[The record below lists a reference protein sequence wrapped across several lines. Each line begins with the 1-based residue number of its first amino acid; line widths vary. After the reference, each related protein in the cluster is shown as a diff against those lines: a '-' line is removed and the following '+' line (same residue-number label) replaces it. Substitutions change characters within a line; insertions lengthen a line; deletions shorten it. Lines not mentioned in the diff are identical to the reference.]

1 LYGRQICI
9 ILISKVCMLIL
20 PPLSLY
26 IHFPWCIRKCPY
38 CDFNSHTLL
47 TELPEIN
54 YVNTLISDL
63 EQDLDKLTNR
73 PIISIFM
80 GGGTP
85 SLFSPDALN
94 YLLVELAK
102 RLEFSDAI
110 EITLEANPGTVEY
123 QRFYGYR
130 EAGINRLSLGIQ
142 SFSTE
147 KLKILGRI
155 HNGDEAIK
163 AVLAAK
169 KAGFTNI
176 NLDLMHGLPKQS
188 VIEGLQDLQIVFS
201 LEPSHISWYQLTIE
215 PNTEFYQRSPQ
226 LPVEETLGELQER
239 GEEIFRKKA
248 YRHYEISAFSKEG
261 YNCLHNRNYW
271 QFGDYIGIGA
281 GAHSKITDSKKKVIK
296 RAWKQKNP
304 KAYLAQ
310 KNSFLAE
317 EKFILAEELPF
328 EFMLN
333 ALRLY
338 QKIPAELFQQRTG
351 LPFSNIQP
359 ILDKAQQ
366 QGLLIYNEFAME
378 TTELGKRFYNNLLSL
393 FMSD

>member
-1 LYGRQICI
+1 
-9 ILISKVCMLIL
+9 MLKQ
-20 PPLSLY
+20 PPLSVY

-38 CDFNSHTLL
+38 CDFNSHTVL
-47 TELPEIN
+47 TELPEKKYI
-54 YVNTLISDL
+54 NTLLLDL
-63 EQDLDKLTNR
+63 EQDLDKLSSR

-85 SLFSPDALN
+85 SLFSPEALN

-130 EAGINRLSLGIQ
+130 KAGINRLSLGIQ
-142 SFSTE
+142 SFSTK
-147 KLKILGRI
+147 KLKNLGRI
-155 HNGDEAIK
+155 HDGDEAVK

-169 KAGFTNI
+169 TAGFTNI

-188 VIEGLQDLQIVFS
+188 VIEGLEDLQIAFS
-201 LEPSHISWYQLTIE
+201 LKPTHISWYQLTIE
-215 PNTEFYQRSPQ
+215 ANTEFYHRPPQ
-226 LPVEETLGELQER
+226 LPLEETMDKLQKQ
-239 GEEIFRKKA
+239 GEEIFRQHA
-248 YRHYEISAFSKEG
+248 YKQYEISAFSKDG
-261 YNCLHNRNYW
+261 YHCIHNQNYW

-281 GAHSKITDSKKKVIK
+281 GAHSKITDNEKMVIR

-310 KNSFLAE
+310 RHSFLAE
-317 EKFILAEELPF
+317 EKFILAKDLPF

-338 QKIPAELFQQRTG
+338 QKIPSELFQQRTG
-351 LPFSNIQP
+351 LDFSCIEP
-359 ILDKAQQ
+359 ILQQAQQ
-366 QGLLIYNEFAME
+366 QGLLSYDAFAIE

-393 FMSD
+393 FI

>member
-1 LYGRQICI
+1 M
-9 ILISKVCMLIL
+9 LIS

-47 TELPEIN
+47 TELPEKKYIN
-54 YVNTLISDL
+54 VLLQDL
-63 EQDLDKLTNR
+63 EQDLARVQDR
-73 PIISIFM
+73 VIISIFM

-102 RLEFSDAI
+102 RLKFSDAI
-110 EITLEANPGTVEY
+110 EITLEANPGTIEY
-123 QRFYGYR
+123 QRFRGYR

-142 SFSTE
+142 SFFSE

-155 HNGDEAIK
+155 HKGDEAIK

-169 KAGFTNI
+169 AAGFTNV
-176 NLDLMHGLPKQS
+176 NLDLMHGLPRQS
-188 VIEGLQDLQIVFS
+188 VIEGLEELKIAFS
-201 LEPSHISWYQLTIE
+201 LDPTHISWYQLTIE
-215 PNTEFYQRSPQ
+215 PNTEFYLSPPQ
-226 LPVEETLGELQER
+226 LPPEENLWELQEQ
-239 GEEIFRKKA
+239 GEEILKQKN
-248 YRHYEISAFSKEG
+248 YQHYEISAFSKVG
-261 YNCLHNRNYW
+261 YHCIHNLNYW

-281 GAHSKITDSKKKVIK
+281 GAHSKITDSEKKTIR

-310 KNSFLAE
+310 ENNFLVE
-317 EKFILAEELPF
+317 EKSILAKDLPF

-333 ALRLY
+333 ALRLH
-338 QKIPAELFQQRTG
+338 QTIPFELFQQRTG
-351 LPFSNIQP
+351 LAFSNIEVLLRQ
-359 ILDKAQQ
+359 AQQ
-366 QGLLIYNEFAME
+366 QGLLIYDALAME
-378 TTELGKRFYNNLLSL
+378 TTELGKRFYNNLLTL
-393 FMSD
+393 FMQD

>member
-1 LYGRQICI
+1 
-9 ILISKVCMLIL
+9 MLTL

-38 CDFNSHTLL
+38 CDFNSHTLV
-47 TELPEIN
+47 TELPEKNYIN
-54 YVNTLISDL
+54 SLLIDL
-63 EQDLDKLTNR
+63 QQDLDSLRDR

-85 SLFSPDALN
+85 SLFSPKALN

-102 RLEFSDAI
+102 RLEFSETI

-142 SFSTE
+142 SFSTQ

-155 HNGDEAIK
+155 HDADEAIK
-163 AVLAAK
+163 AVSAAK
-169 KAGFTNI
+169 TAGFTNV
-176 NLDLMHGLPKQS
+176 NLDLMHGLPRQT
-188 VIEGLQDLQIVFS
+188 VIEGLEELQIAFS
-201 LEPSHISWYQLTIE
+201 LDPTHISWYQLTIE
-215 PNTEFYQRSPQ
+215 PNTEFHLSSPQ
-226 LPVEETLGELQER
+226 LPVEESLWELQEQ
-239 GEEIFRKKA
+239 GEAFFKQKT
-248 YRHYEISAFSKEG
+248 YKQYEISAFSKDG
-261 YNCLHNRNYW
+261 YRCIHNLNYW

-281 GAHSKITDSKKKVIK
+281 GAHSKITDIEKKIIR

-310 KNSFLAE
+310 KNGFLAE
-317 EKFILAEELPF
+317 EKFILVKDLPF

-338 QKIPAELFQQRTG
+338 QKISFELFQQRTG
-351 LPFSNIQP
+351 LDFSSIETLLRQ
-359 ILDKAQQ
+359 AQQ
-366 QGLLIYNEFAME
+366 QGLLTYDSVAME
-378 TTELGKRFYNNLLSL
+378 TTELGKRFYNNLLTL
-393 FMSD
+393 FMRD

>member
-1 LYGRQICI
+1 
-9 ILISKVCMLIL
+9 MLTL

-47 TELPEIN
+47 TELPEKNYIN
-54 YVNTLISDL
+54 ALIVDL
-63 EQDLDKLTNR
+63 EQDLEKLPAR
-73 PIISIFM
+73 PITSIFM

-85 SLFSPDALN
+85 SLFSPDMLGH
-94 YLLVELAK
+94 LLVELEK
-102 RLEFSDAI
+102 RIEFSNDI
-110 EITLEANPGTVEY
+110 EITLEANPGTTEY

-130 EAGINRLSLGIQ
+130 EVGINRLSLGIQ
-142 SFSTE
+142 SFSNE

-155 HNGDEAIK
+155 HDGDQAIK

-169 KAGFTNI
+169 SAGFTNI

-188 VIEGLQDLQIVFS
+188 VIEGLKDLQTAFS
-201 LEPSHISWYQLTIE
+201 LEPTHISWYQLTIE
-215 PNTEFYQRSPQ
+215 PNTEFYQRPPP
-226 LPVEETLGELQER
+226 LPLEETMGELQER
-239 GEEIFRKKA
+239 GEEIFRQKA
-248 YRHYEISAFSKEG
+248 YKHYEISAFCKDG
-261 YNCLHNRNYW
+261 YDCNHNRNYW

-281 GAHSKITDSKKKVIK
+281 GAHSKLTDDKKMTIR

-310 KNSFLAE
+310 KNQFLAE
-317 EKFILAEELPF
+317 EKFISVEELSF

-338 QKIPAELFQQRTG
+338 QKIPSELFQQRTG
-351 LPFSNIQP
+351 LSFSNIQP
-359 ILDKAQQ
+359 ILYKAQQ
-366 QGLLIYNEFAME
+366 QGLLTYDGFVME
-378 TTELGKRFYNNLLSL
+378 TTEFGKRFYNNLLAM
-393 FMSD
+393 FMN

>member
-1 LYGRQICI
+1 
-9 ILISKVCMLIL
+9 MLTL

-47 TELPEIN
+47 IELPEKD
-54 YVNTLISDL
+54 YVNTLLLDL
-63 EQDLDKLTNR
+63 ERDLDKLSNR
-73 PIISIFM
+73 PIVSIFM

-85 SLFSPDALN
+85 SLFSPDSLN

-102 RLEFSDAI
+102 RLKFSDTI

-123 QRFYGYR
+123 QRFYDYHK
-130 EAGINRLSLGIQ
+130 AGINRLSLGIQ

-147 KLKILGRI
+147 KLKSLGRI

-163 AVLAAK
+163 AVSAAK
-169 KAGFTNI
+169 AAGFTNI

-188 VIEGLQDLQIVFS
+188 VLEGLQDLQIAFS
-201 LEPSHISWYQLTIE
+201 LEPTHISWYQLTIE
-215 PNTEFYQRSPQ
+215 PNTEFYQKPPQ
-226 LPVEETLGELQER
+226 LPLEETMGELQER
-239 GEEIFRKKA
+239 GEEVFKQKA
-248 YRHYEISAFSKEG
+248 YKQYEISAFSKDG
-261 YNCLHNRNYW
+261 YNCIHNRNYW
-271 QFGDYIGIGA
+271 QFGDYVGIGA
-281 GAHSKITDSKKKVIK
+281 GAHSKITDSEKKII
-296 RAWKQKNP
+296 RRTWKQKNP

-317 EKFILAEELPF
+317 EKFILATDLPF

-338 QKIPAELFQQRTG
+338 QKIPIELFQQRTG
-351 LPFSNIQP
+351 LAFSSIEP
-359 ILDKAQQ
+359 ILMKAQQ
-366 QGLLIYNEFAME
+366 QDLINYDTVAME
-378 TTELGKRFYNNLLSL
+378 TTELGKRFYNDLLAL
-393 FMSD
+393 FMRD

>member
-1 LYGRQICI
+1 
-9 ILISKVCMLIL
+9 MLTL

-47 TELPEIN
+47 SELPEKNYIN
-54 YVNTLISDL
+54 ALLLDL
-63 EQDLDKLTNR
+63 ERDLEKLPAR
-73 PIISIFM
+73 PITSIFM

-85 SLFSPDALN
+85 SLFSPDILN

-102 RLEFSDAI
+102 RLEFSDTI

-130 EAGINRLSLGIQ
+130 EAGINRLSIGIQ

-155 HNGDEAIK
+155 HDGDEAIK

-169 KAGFTNI
+169 TAGFTNI
-176 NLDLMHGLPKQS
+176 NLDLMHGLPQQS
-188 VIEGLQDLQIVFS
+188 IIEGLQDLQIAFS
-201 LEPSHISWYQLTIE
+201 LQPTHISWYQLTIE
-215 PNTEFYQRSPQ
+215 PNTEFYKRPPQ
-226 LPVEETLGELQER
+226 LPLEETMGELQER
-239 GEEIFRKKA
+239 GEEIFRQKA
-248 YRHYEISAFSKEG
+248 YKHYEISAFSKEG
-261 YNCLHNRNYW
+261 YECKHNRNYW

-281 GAHSKITDSKKKVIK
+281 GAHSKLTDNQKKTIR

-304 KAYLAQ
+304 KTYLAPQ
-310 KNSFLAE
+310 NHFLVE
-317 EKFILAEELPF
+317 EKFILAEELTF

-333 ALRLY
+333 ALRLH

-351 LPFSNIQP
+351 LSFSSIQP
-359 ILDKAQQ
+359 ILHKAQQ
-366 QGLLIYNEFAME
+366 QGLLTYDEFAME
-378 TTELGKRFYNNLLSL
+378 TTEFGKRFYNNLLAM
-393 FMSD
+393 FMND

>member
-1 LYGRQICI
+1 
-9 ILISKVCMLIL
+9 MLTL

-47 TELPEIN
+47 SELPEKN
-54 YVNTLISDL
+54 YIDALIVDL
-63 EQDLDKLTNR
+63 EQDLENLQHR

-85 SLFSPDALN
+85 SLFSCDTLN

-110 EITLEANPGTVEY
+110 EITLEANPGTVDY
-123 QRFYGYR
+123 QRFNGYR

-155 HNGDEAIK
+155 HDGNEAIK
-163 AVLAAK
+163 AVSAAK
-169 KAGFTNI
+169 TAGFTNI
-176 NLDLMHGLPKQS
+176 NLDLMHGLPQQNIK
-188 VIEGLQDLQIVFS
+188 EGLQDLQIAFS
-201 LEPSHISWYQLTIE
+201 LEPTHISWYQLTIE
-215 PNTEFYQRSPQ
+215 PNTEFYQRPPQ
-226 LPVEETLGELQER
+226 LPLEETLGELQER
-239 GEEIFRKKA
+239 GEAILKQKA
-248 YRHYEISAFSKEG
+248 YKHYEISAFSKDG
-261 YNCLHNRNYW
+261 YHCIHNRNYW

-281 GAHSKITDSKKKVIK
+281 GAHSKITDTKKKTIR

-304 KAYLAQ
+304 KTYLAQ
-310 KNSFLAE
+310 KNHFLVE
-317 EKFILAEELPF
+317 EKFILVEDLPF

-351 LPFSNIQP
+351 LSFSHIQP
-359 ILDKAQQ
+359 ILHKAQQ
-366 QGLLIYNEFAME
+366 QGLLTYDALAME
-378 TTELGKRFYNNLLSL
+378 TTEFGKRFYNNLLGL

>member
-1 LYGRQICI
+1 
-9 ILISKVCMLIL
+9 MLTL

-38 CDFNSHTLL
+38 CDFNSHTLV
-47 TELPEIN
+47 TELPEIK

-63 EQDLDKLTNR
+63 ELDLAKIQDR

-85 SLFSPDALN
+85 SLFSPDTLRF
-94 YLLVELAK
+94 LLVELAK

-110 EITLEANPGTVEY
+110 EITLEANPGTIEY

-163 AVLAAK
+163 AVSAAK
-169 KAGFTNI
+169 MAGFTNI
-176 NLDLMHGLPKQS
+176 NLDLMHGLPQQN
-188 VIEGLQDLQIVFS
+188 VVEGLQDLQIAFS
-201 LEPSHISWYQLTIE
+201 LEPTHISWYQLTIE
-215 PNTEFYQRSPQ
+215 ANTEFYQRPPQ
-226 LPVEETLGELQER
+226 LPLEETMGELQER
-239 GEEIFRKKA
+239 GEEIFRQKA
-248 YRHYEISAFSKEG
+248 YKHYEISAFSKEG
-261 YNCLHNRNYW
+261 YSCIHNRNYW

-281 GAHSKITDSKKKVIK
+281 GAHSKITDNRKKTIR

-304 KAYLAQ
+304 RAYLAQ
-310 KNSFLAE
+310 KNHFLAE

-351 LPFSNIQP
+351 LSFSSIQP
-359 ILDKAQQ
+359 ILHKAHQL
-366 QGLLIYNEFAME
+366 GLLTYDALAMK
-378 TTELGKRFYNNLLSL
+378 TTEFGKRFYNNLLAM
-393 FMSD
+393 FMNAEL

>member
-1 LYGRQICI
+1 
-9 ILISKVCMLIL
+9 MLTL

-47 TELPEIN
+47 TELPEKN
-54 YVNTLISDL
+54 YIDALIVDL
-63 EQDLDKLTNR
+63 EQDLQKLPVR
-73 PIISIFM
+73 PITSIFM

-85 SLFSPDALN
+85 SLFSPDMLS

-102 RLEFSDAI
+102 RIEFSKST

-130 EAGINRLSLGIQ
+130 EAGINRLSLGVQ
-142 SFSTE
+142 SFSNE

-163 AVLAAK
+163 AVAAAK
-169 KAGFTNI
+169 KAGFSNI
-176 NLDLMHGLPKQS
+176 NLDLMHGLPQQS
-188 VIEGLQDLQIVFS
+188 SIEGLQDLQIAFS
-201 LEPSHISWYQLTIE
+201 LEPTHISWYQLTIE
-215 PNTEFYQRSPQ
+215 PNTEFYLRPPQ
-226 LPVEETLGELQER
+226 LPMEETMGELQER
-239 GEEIFRKKA
+239 GEEIFRQKA
-248 YRHYEISAFSKEG
+248 YKHYEISAFSKDG
-261 YNCLHNRNYW
+261 YNCMHNRNYW

-281 GAHSKITDSKKKVIK
+281 GAHSKLTDNKKRTIR

-304 KAYLAQ
+304 KAYLTQ
-310 KNSFLAE
+310 KNQFLAE
-317 EKFILAEELPF
+317 EKFISVGELPF

-338 QKIPAELFQQRTG
+338 QKISAELFQQRTG
-351 LPFSNIQP
+351 LSFSSIQP
-359 ILDKAQQ
+359 ILHKAQQ
-366 QGLLIYNEFAME
+366 QGLVTYDDFAME
-378 TTELGKRFYNNLLSL
+378 TTEFGKRFYNNLLAM
-393 FMSD
+393 FMAD

>member
-1 LYGRQICI
+1 
-9 ILISKVCMLIL
+9 MLTL

-38 CDFNSHTLL
+38 CDFNSHTLV
-47 TELPEIN
+47 TELPEKNYIN
-54 YVNTLISDL
+54 SLLIDFQ
-63 EQDLDKLTNR
+63 QDIDSLRDR

-102 RLEFSDAI
+102 RLEFSETI

-155 HNGDEAIK
+155 HDADQAIK
-163 AVLAAK
+163 AVSAAK
-169 KAGFTNI
+169 TAGFTNI
-176 NLDLMHGLPKQS
+176 NLDLMHGLPRQT
-188 VIEGLQDLQIVFS
+188 VMEGLEELQIAFS
-201 LEPSHISWYQLTIE
+201 LDPTHISWYQLTIE
-215 PNTEFYQRSPQ
+215 PNTEFYLSSPQ
-226 LPVEETLGELQER
+226 LPVEESLWELQEQ
-239 GEEIFRKKA
+239 GEAFFKQKK
-248 YRHYEISAFSKEG
+248 YKQYEISAFSKHG
-261 YNCLHNRNYW
+261 YHCIHNLNYW
-271 QFGDYIGIGA
+271 QFGDYIGVGA
-281 GAHSKITDSKKKVIK
+281 GAHSKITDIEKKIIR

-304 KAYLAQ
+304 KAYLAK
-310 KNSFLAE
+310 KNGFLAE
-317 EKFILAEELPF
+317 EKFILVKDLPF

-333 ALRLY
+333 ALRLH
-338 QKIPAELFQQRTG
+338 QKISFELFQQRTG
-351 LPFSNIQP
+351 LAFSNIETALRQ
-359 ILDKAQQ
+359 AQQ
-366 QGLLIYNEFAME
+366 QGLLTYDSVAME
-378 TTELGKRFYNNLLSL
+378 TTELGKRFYNNLLTL
-393 FMSD
+393 FMRD

>member
-1 LYGRQICI
+1 L
-9 ILISKVCMLIL
+9 
-20 PPLSLY
+20 LS
-26 IHFPWCIRKCPY
+26 
-38 CDFNSHTLL
+38 
-47 TELPEIN
+47 ELPEKNYIN
-54 YVNTLISDL
+54 ALIVDL
-63 EQDLDKLTNR
+63 EQDLEKLPDR
-73 PIISIFM
+73 PITSIFM

-85 SLFSPDALN
+85 SLFSPDTLN

-155 HNGDEAIK
+155 HDGDEAVK
-163 AVLAAK
+163 AVSAAK
-169 KAGFTNI
+169 KAGFSNI
-176 NLDLMHGLPKQS
+176 NLDLMHGLPQQS
-188 VIEGLQDLQIVFS
+188 IIEGLQDLQIAFS
-201 LEPSHISWYQLTIE
+201 LEPAHISWYQLTIE
-215 PNTEFYQRSPQ
+215 PNTEFYQRPPQ
-226 LPVEETLGELQER
+226 LPMEETMGELQER
-239 GEEIFRKKA
+239 GEEIFRQKA
-248 YRHYEISAFSKEG
+248 YRHYEISAFCKEG
-261 YNCLHNRNYW
+261 YDCNHNRNYW

-281 GAHSKITDSKKKVIK
+281 GAHSKLTDDKKMTIR

-310 KNSFLAE
+310 KNGFLAE
-317 EKFILAEELPF
+317 EKFVSSKDLPF

-351 LPFSNIQP
+351 LSFSSIQP
-359 ILDKAQQ
+359 ILHKAQQ
-366 QGLLIYNEFAME
+366 QGLLTYDEFAME
-378 TTELGKRFYNNLLSL
+378 TTEFGKRFYNNLLAM
-393 FMSD
+393 FMVD

>member
-1 LYGRQICI
+1 
-9 ILISKVCMLIL
+9 MLVL

-38 CDFNSHTLL
+38 CDFNSHTLIR
-47 TELPEIN
+47 ELPEIN
-54 YVNTLISDL
+54 YVNALILDL
-63 EQDLDKLTNR
+63 EQDLEKLPDR
-73 PIISIFM
+73 PITSIFM

-85 SLFSPDALN
+85 SLFSPDTLN

-102 RLEFSDAI
+102 RLEFSDVI

-123 QRFYGYR
+123 QRYHAYR

-155 HNGDEAIK
+155 HDGDEAIK
-163 AVLAAK
+163 AVSAAK
-169 KAGFTNI
+169 MAGFTNI
-176 NLDLMHGLPKQS
+176 NLDLMHGLPQQS
-188 VIEGLQDLQIVFS
+188 IMEGLQDLQIAFA
-201 LEPSHISWYQLTIE
+201 LEPTHISWYQLTIE
-215 PNTEFYQRSPQ
+215 PNTEFYQRPPQ
-226 LPVEETLGELQER
+226 LPLEETMGELQER
-239 GEEIFRKKA
+239 GEAIFRQKA
-248 YRHYEISAFSKEG
+248 YEHYEISAFSKDG
-261 YNCLHNRNYW
+261 YDCIHNRNYW

-281 GAHSKITDSKKKVIK
+281 GAHSKLTDTKEMTIR

-304 KAYLAQ
+304 KNYLAQ
-310 KNSFLAE
+310 KNHFLAE

-338 QKIPAELFQQRTG
+338 QKVPAELFQQRTG
-351 LPFSNIQP
+351 LAFSNIQP
-359 ILDKAQQ
+359 ILHKAQQ
-366 QGLLIYNEFAME
+366 QGLLIYDEFAME
-378 TTELGKRFYNNLLSL
+378 TTEFGKRFYNNLLAM
-393 FMSD
+393 FMHD

>member
-1 LYGRQICI
+1 
-9 ILISKVCMLIL
+9 MLTL

-47 TELPEIN
+47 SELPEKNYIN
-54 YVNTLISDL
+54 ALIADL
-63 EQDLDKLTNR
+63 EQDLEKLPDR
-73 PIISIFM
+73 PITSIFM

-85 SLFSPDALN
+85 SLFSPDTLN

-102 RLEFSDAI
+102 RLKFSDVI

-123 QRFYGYR
+123 QWFYAYR

-147 KLKILGRI
+147 KLKRLGRI
-155 HNGDEAIK
+155 HDGDEAIQ
-163 AVLAAK
+163 AVIAAK

-176 NLDLMHGLPKQS
+176 NLDLMHGLPEQS
-188 VIEGLQDLQIVFS
+188 IMEGLKDLQIAFS
-201 LEPSHISWYQLTIE
+201 LEPTHISWYQLTIE
-215 PNTEFYQRSPQ
+215 PNTEFYQRPPQ
-226 LPVEETLGELQER
+226 LPLEETMGELQER
-239 GEEIFRKKA
+239 GEEIFSEKA
-248 YRHYEISAFSKEG
+248 YEHYEISAFSKEG
-261 YNCLHNRNYW
+261 YHCNHNRNYW

-281 GAHSKITDSKKKVIK
+281 GAHSKLTDNKKMTIK

-304 KAYLAQ
+304 KTYLSQ
-310 KNSFLAE
+310 KSHFLAE
-317 EKFILAEELPF
+317 EKFILAKELPF

-333 ALRLY
+333 ALRLF

-351 LPFSNIQP
+351 LSFSSIQP
-359 ILDKAQQ
+359 ILHKAKQ
-366 QGLLIYNEFAME
+366 QGLLTYDTFAME
-378 TTELGKRFYNNLLSL
+378 TTEFGKRFYNNLLAM

>member
-1 LYGRQICI
+1 
-9 ILISKVCMLIL
+9 MLTL

-47 TELPEIN
+47 AELPEKN
-54 YVNTLISDL
+54 YINTLLWDL
-63 EQDLDKLTNR
+63 EQDLDKLSNR
-73 PIISIFM
+73 PIVSIFM

-85 SLFSPDALN
+85 SLFSPDSLN

-102 RLEFSDAI
+102 RLEFSDTI

-123 QRFYGYR
+123 QRFYGYHK
-130 EAGINRLSLGIQ
+130 AGINRISLGIQ

-147 KLKILGRI
+147 KLKSLGRI

-163 AVLAAK
+163 AVSAAK
-169 KAGFTNI
+169 VAGFTNI
-176 NLDLMHGLPKQS
+176 NLDIMHGLPEQS
-188 VIEGLQDLQIVFS
+188 VVESLQDLQIAFS
-201 LEPSHISWYQLTIE
+201 LEPTHISWYQLTIE
-215 PNTEFYQRSPQ
+215 PNTEFYQRPPQ
-226 LPVEETLGELQER
+226 LPLEETMSELQER
-239 GEEIFRKKA
+239 GEEVFKKKA
-248 YRHYEISAFSKEG
+248 YKHYEISAFSKEG
-261 YNCLHNRNYW
+261 YNCIHNCNYW

-281 GAHSKITDSKKKVIK
+281 GAHSKITDSEKKLIRRV
-296 RAWKQKNP
+296 WKQKNP

-317 EKFILAEELPF
+317 EKLILVKDLPF

-338 QKIPAELFQQRTG
+338 QKIPVELFQQRTG
-351 LPFSNIQP
+351 LAFSSIQP
-359 ILDKAQQ
+359 ILCQAQQ
-366 QGLLIYNEFAME
+366 QGLLTYDASAIE
-378 TTELGKRFYNNLLSL
+378 TTEFGKRFYNNLLAM
-393 FMSD
+393 FMND

>member
-1 LYGRQICI
+1 
-9 ILISKVCMLIL
+9 MLTL

-38 CDFNSHTLL
+38 CDFNSHTLVA
-47 TELPEIN
+47 ELPEIN

-63 EQDLDKLTNR
+63 EQDLDKVQDR
-73 PIISIFM
+73 PITSIFM

-102 RLEFSDAI
+102 RLEFSDVI

-142 SFSTE
+142 SFSSE
-147 KLKILGRI
+147 KLKSLGRI

-163 AVLAAK
+163 AVTAAK
-169 KAGFTNI
+169 VAGFTNI
-176 NLDLMHGLPKQS
+176 NLDLMHGLPAQT
-188 VIEGLQDLQIVFS
+188 VIEGLQDLQIAFS
-201 LEPSHISWYQLTIE
+201 LEPTHISWYQLTIE
-215 PNTEFYQRSPQ
+215 PNTAFYQRPPQ
-226 LPVEETLGELQER
+226 LPLEETMGELQER
-239 GEEIFRKKA
+239 GEVFFRQNA
-248 YRHYEISAFSKEG
+248 YKQYEISAFSKDG
-261 YNCLHNRNYW
+261 YHCNHNRNYW
-271 QFGDYIGIGA
+271 QFGDYLGIGA
-281 GAHSKITDSKKKVIK
+281 GAHSKITDSKKKLIR

-310 KNSFLAE
+310 KNNFLAE
-317 EKFILAEELPF
+317 EKFILVEELPF

-338 QKIPAELFQQRTG
+338 QKIPVELFQQRTG
-351 LPFSNIQP
+351 VTFSSIKP
-359 ILDKAQQ
+359 ILHKAQQ
-366 QGLLIYNEFAME
+366 QGLLTYDELAME
-378 TTELGKRFYNNLLSL
+378 TTELGKRFFNNLITL
-393 FMSD
+393 FMRD

>member
-1 LYGRQICI
+1 
-9 ILISKVCMLIL
+9 MLTL

-47 TELPEIN
+47 TELPEKN
-54 YVNTLISDL
+54 YIDLLLIDL
-63 EQDLDKLTNR
+63 QQDLDKLYHR
-73 PIISIFM
+73 PIVSIFM

-110 EITLEANPGTVEY
+110 EITLEANPGTIEY
-123 QRFYGYR
+123 RRFYAYR

-155 HNGDEAIK
+155 HDADEAIK
-163 AVLAAK
+163 AVSEAK
-169 KAGFTNI
+169 TAGFTNV
-176 NLDLMHGLPKQS
+176 NLDLMHGLPRQS
-188 VIEGLQDLQIVFS
+188 VVDGLEELQMAFS
-201 LEPSHISWYQLTIE
+201 LNPTHISWYQLTIE
-215 PNTEFYQRSPQ
+215 PNTEFYQSPPQ
-226 LPVEETLGELQER
+226 LPIEESLWELQER
-239 GEEIFRKKA
+239 GEEIFKQKN
-248 YRHYEISAFSKEG
+248 YQHYEISAFSKDG
-261 YNCLHNRNYW
+261 YPCIHNLNYW

-281 GAHSKITDSKKKVIK
+281 GAHSKITHGEKKIIR
-296 RAWKQKNP
+296 RAWKHKNP
-304 KAYLAQ
+304 KAYLSQ
-310 KNSFLAE
+310 KNGFLAE
-317 EKFILAEELPF
+317 EKCILAKDLPF

-338 QKIPAELFQQRTG
+338 QKIPFELFQQRTG
-351 LPFSNIQP
+351 LTFSSIEI
-359 ILDKAQQ
+359 ILQRAQQ
-366 QGLLIYNEFAME
+366 QGLLTYDAVAME
-378 TTELGKRFYNNLLSL
+378 TTALGKRFYNNLLAL
-393 FMSD
+393 FMRD

>member
-1 LYGRQICI
+1 
-9 ILISKVCMLIL
+9 MLKQ

-47 TELPEIN
+47 TELPEKN
-54 YVNTLISDL
+54 YINTLLVDL
-63 EQDLDKLTNR
+63 EQDLDKLQNR
-73 PIISIFM
+73 PLISIFM

-85 SLFSPDALN
+85 SLFSCDTLN

-123 QRFYGYR
+123 QRFNGYR

-155 HNGDEAIK
+155 HDGNEAIK
-163 AVLAAK
+163 AVSAAK
-169 KAGFTNI
+169 TAGFTNI
-176 NLDLMHGLPKQS
+176 NLDLMHGLPQQNIK
-188 VIEGLQDLQIVFS
+188 EGLQDLQIAFS
-201 LEPSHISWYQLTIE
+201 LEPTHISWYQLTIE
-215 PNTEFYQRSPQ
+215 PNTEFYQRPPQ
-226 LPVEETLGELQER
+226 LPLEETMGELQER
-239 GEEIFRKKA
+239 GEAILKQKA
-248 YRHYEISAFSKEG
+248 YKHYEISAFSKDG
-261 YNCLHNRNYW
+261 YYCNHNRNYW

-281 GAHSKITDSKKKVIK
+281 GAHSKITDTKKKTIR

-304 KAYLAQ
+304 KTYLAQ
-310 KNSFLAE
+310 KNHFLVE
-317 EKFILAEELPF
+317 EKFILVEDLPF

-351 LPFSNIQP
+351 LSFSRIQP
-359 ILDKAQQ
+359 ILHKAQE
-366 QGLLIYNEFAME
+366 QGLLTYDVLGME
-378 TTELGKRFYNNLLSL
+378 TTEFGKRFYNNLLGL
-393 FMSD
+393 FMSETQKA